1 MSSLEKNKSAILA
14 VLCAALLAASAAA
27 GLRARMHETLP
38 EAVGRHT
45 LSMAVAVSS
54 LSHGLGGYLA
64 YVSVIRVFDRVSAD
78 RSLMTDP
85 ARLNAVIAEASAL
98 PEPAAQ
104 GVYPLVREDK
114 GLVVYYKLAFAAFG
128 PRIQSVFWLY
138 FALLGA
144 SALCWSLT
152 FGRRPELMA
161 LLAIFLGAHLAV
173 TLAAPAVG
181 LDLAA
186 VHNPRFLPVLTV
198 LPALHLAL
206 LILGARRREP
216 SVVAA
221 ASFQAALLT
230 LVIHAR
236 SGSVSQILF
245 LGALF
250 AAAALLRLRGEPELG
265 AHVLA
270 AVRPWPLA
278 LAGAGLLLL
287 KLHMAWSLS
296 PVYSDVTAKHLF
308 WHPVYLGLAVLPE
321 AQQRFGFRFGDEAAF
336 AAGKRLA
343 LERFG
348 KDFTADYDWDVYETV
363 LKDETFRLASSAPW
377 LTVKNYMYKFPLFAR
392 TVLSAP
398 FGAGARLAWLLPLAL
413 ALSWLAGP
421 QFARAWPGLAG
432 LAAFCWLFSM
442 LPSLL
447 AVPDAYLIAEPAALF
462 LTALLTAA
470 AGAASKLWA

>member
-1 MSSLEKNKSAILA
+1 MSSLEKNRPVLLA
-14 VLCAALLAASAAA
+14 AACAGLLAASAVA

-38 EAVGRHT
+38 EAIGRHT

-54 LSHGLGGYLA
+54 LSHGLDGYLA

-85 ARLNAVIAEASAL
+85 ARLNAVIAEAAAL
-98 PEPAAQ
+98 RDPAAL

-128 PRIQSVFWLY
+128 CRIQSAFWLY
-138 FALLGA
+138 FVLLAA
-144 SALCWSLT
+144 SALCWGLT

-161 LLAIFLGAHLAV
+161 LLAFFLCAHLTV

-181 LDLAA
+181 LELAA
-186 VHNPRFLPVLTV
+186 VHNPRFLPVLAV

-206 LILGARRREP
+206 LLLGERRRE
-216 SVVAA
+216 SAVVAA
-221 ASFQAALLT
+221 AAAQAALLT

-236 SGSVSQILF
+236 SGTVSQVLF

-250 AAAALLRLRGEPELG
+250 SAAAALRLLREPRLG
-265 AHVLA
+265 AQVLA

-278 LAGAGLLLL
+278 LAAAGVLLL
-287 KLHMAWSLS
+287 KLHMSWALA
-296 PVYSDVTAKHLF
+296 PAYSDVTAKHLF
-308 WHPVYLGLAVLPE
+308 WHTTYLGLAVLPE
-321 AQQRFGFRFGDEAAF
+321 AQQRFGFRYIDEAAF
-336 AAGKRLA
+336 ATGKRLA

-348 KDFTADYDWDVYETV
+348 KDFTVDYDWDVYEAV
-363 LKDETFRLASSAPW
+363 LKDETLRLASSAPW
-377 LTVKNYMYKFPLFAR
+377 LTVKNYLYKFPLFAR
-392 TVLSAP
+392 TVLAAP

-421 QFARAWPGLAG
+421 LFARRWPALAG
-432 LAAFCWLFSM
+432 LSALCWLFAM
-442 LPSLL
+442 LPPLL
-447 AVPDAYLIAEPAALF
+447 ATPDAYLIAEPAALF
-462 LTALLTAA
+462 LTALLTLAG
-470 AGAASKLWA
+470 GAATKLWA

>member
-1 MSSLEKNKSAILA
+1 MSSLEKNRPVILA
-14 VLCAALLAASAAA
+14 VLCAALLAASAAT
-27 GLRARMHETLP
+27 GLRAKMHETLP
-38 EAVGRHT
+38 EAIGRHT

-54 LSHGLGGYLA
+54 LNHGLGGYLA

-78 RSLMTDP
+78 RSTMTDP
-85 ARLNAVIAEASAL
+85 AKLNAVIANAASL
-98 PEPAAQ
+98 SDPAAL

-128 PRIQSVFWLY
+128 ARIQSVYWLY

-144 SALCWSLT
+144 SVLCWGLT

-161 LLAIFLGAHLAV
+161 LLAFFLSAHLAV

-181 LDLAA
+181 LELAA
-186 VHNPRFLPVLTV
+186 VHNPRFLPVLGV

-221 ASFQAALLT
+221 AAAQAALLT

-236 SGSVSQILF
+236 SGSISQFLF

-250 AAAALLRLRGEPELG
+250 GAAAAFRLVREPELG
-265 AHVLA
+265 AQVFA

-278 LAGAGLLLL
+278 LAVAAVLLL

-296 PVYSDVTAKHLF
+296 PVYSGVTAKHLF

-321 AQQRFGFRFGDEAAF
+321 AKERFGFHFSDDAAF
-336 AAGKRLA
+336 TAGKRLA

-348 KDFTADYDWDVYETV
+348 KDFSTGYDWDVYETV
-363 LKDETFRLASSAPW
+363 LKDETLRLASGAPW
-377 LTVKNYMYKFPLFAR
+377 LTVKNYLYKFPLFAR
-392 TVLSAP
+392 TVFYEP

-421 QFARAWPGLAG
+421 MFARHWPALAG
-432 LAAFCWLFSM
+432 IAAFCWLFSM

-462 LTALLTAA
+462 LTALLTLAG
-470 AGAASKLWA
+470 GAATKLWA